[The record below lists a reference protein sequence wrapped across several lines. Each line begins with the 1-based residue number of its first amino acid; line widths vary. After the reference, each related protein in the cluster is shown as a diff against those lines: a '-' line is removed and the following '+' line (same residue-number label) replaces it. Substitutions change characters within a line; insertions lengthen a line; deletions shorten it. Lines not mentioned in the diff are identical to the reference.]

1 MRLGVSW
8 VSCGVLGYPG
18 VSWGNQTDPE
28 LRYAHHDSRFLNL
41 HRIIRVFSLRY
52 SNLFRNNLI
61 GYTVSFRIMT
71 STIRKER
78 KKKKRAVQNV
88 TKCDY
93 IFDCVSYYFLNLQV

>member
-1 MRLGVSW
+1 MSEKFVQRLITEIKTASDKNFQPPIVASFNLSPLIR
-8 VSCGVLGYPG
+8 VKATPPY
-18 VSWGNQTDPE
+18 E

-41 HRIIRVFSLRY
+41 HRIIRVFNLLY

-78 KKKKRAVQNV
+78 KKEEEGRS
-88 TKCDY
+88 KCH
-93 IFDCVSYYFLNLQV
+93 